1 MAYFR
6 SDAVGLVDL
15 EGLNG
20 LWVDVVLDVPW
31 HGPELGVGFS
41 GVFVHIIFVSLR
53 PVLQSGIFLEGCFH
67 SEDVGGEF
75 VPVTRAEVV
84 DVGLNVT
91 VGGVGDELLDQPL
104 GVRVK
109 VLAAVSDQV
118 LNLIIV
124 KGSEHEIGAG
134 KNLKDDQADAVLVL
148 DAVSNVLESVNNK
161 EGMLVRWV

>member
-1 MAYFR
+1 MYFQKIGRPLGCSCGLSISFMMPYFR
-6 SDAVGLVDL
+6 SDTVGFVDL

-31 HGPELGVGFS
+31 HGPVLGVGFS
-41 GVFVHIIFVSLR
+41 GVFVHVVLVSRL
-53 PVLQSGIFLEGCFH
+53 PVVQSDVFLEGCFH

-84 DVGLNVT
+84 DVGLDVT

-134 KNLKDDQADAVLVL
+134 KNFKYD
-148 DAVSNVLESVNNK
+148 
-161 EGMLVRWV
+161 